1 MKTFKQYIVEQLCLD
16 NISLV
21 NEAWAEHKNYK
32 RLLNDMFDAYEKRKS
47 KAPRKS
53 RGGWQDDPEWEAA
66 KLLAK
71 YPVQILIDKAG
82 FTPKMI
88 ASWRPDGKEKLN
100 QNHYGKFIIQQ
111 IEDGKLTKEDLIKWW
126 EEYDNEIAEK
136 NWHDPKFIFKQL
148 DVTRLWNPYY
158 PKDDSCV
165 QALMREPAKIGRYV
179 APWHFSTKER
189 EDFQVFLEDPANQE
203 DLKKALKSLKGK
215 IEKARPSFA
224 TGVANHIKSLIERCD
239 YDDGN
244 LEELLAKEYNSR
256 NRTYYQGSNSIDNCE
271 GSAVVGCI
279 LKAINELYGFEIYKT
294 MYKDE
299 NDTWARPKIKTEVK
313 GSPSADTLEGFLDDA
328 DHLKI
333 EVKKHKASGKSSESG
348 TVSNSSFHT
357 YYNNDF
363 EVIITKS
370 GEEIYHKTFTNV
382 CVGTSYY
389 SGGWN

>member
-299 NDTWARPKIKTEVK
+299 NDTCCFTQ
-313 GSPSADTLEGFLDDA
+313 
-328 DHLKI
+328 HLPVERSHEEDIFKQLQ
-333 EVKKHKASGKSSESG
+333 
-348 TVSNSSFHT
+348 T
-357 YYNNDF
+357 YEN
-363 EVIITKS
+363 T
-370 GEEIYHKTFTNV
+370 TP
-382 CVGTSYY
+382 GTS
-389 SGGWN
+389 SGPLYECIERLLH